1 MLPCP
6 SLKPG
11 APLLP
16 PSSGL
21 VPLAP
26 IRLRFPISTR
36 RVSPLVFCSAADS
49 DGASLNSA
57 NVSRSSSRIFG
68 GEKQLSGLNQALQ
81 GLPASAR
88 YATCVAIVAGALA
101 AGYALGAS
109 TKGTRTAAVGG
120 AVALGAAGCATAYIL
135 NSSAPTIAAVQL
147 HNAVVN
153 LDDPTSLKREEVD
166 AIVKKF
172 GVSKQDE
179 PLNAELKDLYDRFVT
194 GVIPSGNDDLKGD
207 EADTIIMFKNALG
220 LEDPDAAAVHIEIG
234 RRIFRQ
240 RLETGDKDTAVQE
253 RRAFQ
258 KLVYV
263 SNLVFGNASKFLLP
277 WKRVFQLTDAQVE
290 IAMRDNAQRLFQAQ
304 LKTIGAEFDLD
315 KLKSLRKVQ
324 LKLKLS
330 DEIAADLLRSHL
342 REQIEERLSSA
353 VETLKSRT
361 RTRDAKKVVEEL
373 EKVLAYNDFLAAV
386 AMKADLSSLPAG
398 IGPVSVLG
406 GQFDDERKMD
416 ELKQLYRT
424 YLSEAFDKG
433 QLEENKVT
441 ALGKLKNVF
450 ALGNREA
457 EDIMQDITI
466 KVYRKRLA
474 QAAAV
479 GGDLDQAPSKASFL
493 QSLCDSLHFDPEKA
507 KEVHEDIY
515 RQKLQQCLSDG
526 DLGEDDV
533 KALRRLHVLLCL
545 PQETVDAAHATI
557 CGRLFE
563 KTVDDAIAAGV
574 DGYDVDMKA
583 AVQRSVKGL
592 RLSKESAMAIAGK
605 AVRAVFLTYI
615 KRARG
620 AGSRVESAKE
630 LRKMVI
636 FNVLVVTELLTDIK
650 GAFGE
655 TTAEKTDDAPK
666 VEEPERKEEDED
678 DEWQELQTLRK
689 TRPKSDLDLPGRKP
703 QSDITLRDD
712 LELRE
717 RTDLYRIYLLFC
729 ISGES
734 SGMPMGTQI
743 VVKKDTNEFLRL
755 GQLGNILGLTSKE
768 VADVHKGLAEQAF
781 RQQAQ
786 VILAD
791 GQLSKAR
798 VQQLNEL
805 QKQLGLPSESSQ
817 KVISN
822 IVNTKMRGAIETAIN
837 SGKLSVEEVRE
848 LREAGVDIDTM
859 ISIDV
864 RERMFKK
871 ILDGVFSSGTGD
883 FSEEDVYEKFPLD
896 LGLDVSKAKALVQ
909 QVAKE
914 KVVNILVQ
922 AVSLLRQKNL
932 DGVVSS
938 LNDLIAC
945 DGASPSEPL
954 SWSVQEELSDLF
966 CLFYKSSP
974 TPEKLSRLQYLLGL
988 NDDTVSSLS
997 ELVDS
1002 GKFSLDEERDDFEF

>member
-6 SLKPG
+6 TLKPTG
-11 APLLP
+11 LPSAATGRDEAPLKEGSAVT
-16 PSSGL
+16 SS
-21 VPLAP
+21 
-26 IRLRFPISTR
+26 
-36 RVSPLVFCSAADS
+36 
-49 DGASLNSA
+49 
-57 NVSRSSSRIFG
+57 IFG
-68 GEKQLSGLNQALQ
+68 GEKQLSGLHQVLQ
-81 GLPASAR
+81 DLPAPAR

-101 AGYALGAS
+101 AGYALGTSA
-109 TKGTRTAAVGG
+109 KGTRTAAVGG
-120 AVALGAAGCATAYIL
+120 ALALGAAGGATAYIL

-153 LDDPTSLKREEVD
+153 LDDPTSLKKEEVD

-194 GVIPSGNDDLKGD
+194 GVIPPGNDDLRGD
-207 EADTIIMFKNALG
+207 EPDTILMFKNALG

-263 SNLVFGNASKFLLP
+263 SNLVFGDASKFLLP
-277 WKRVFQLTDAQVE
+277 WKRVFQLTDSQVE

-304 LKTIGAEFDLD
+304 LKSLSADLHLD
-315 KLKSLRKVQ
+315 KLVALRKLQ

-330 DEIAADLLRSHL
+330 DEIAADLLRSRL
-342 REQIEERLSSA
+342 REQVEERLSSA
-353 VETLKSRT
+353 IEIFKSRT
-361 RTRDAKKVVEEL
+361 RSRDTRRLVEDL
-373 EKVLAYNDFLAAV
+373 ESVLAYNDSLAAV
-386 AMKADLSSLPAG
+386 STKADMSSLPAG
-398 IGPVSVLG
+398 IGPVTVLG
-406 GQFDDERKMD
+406 GVFDDERKMD

-424 YLSEAFDKG
+424 YLSEAFSSG
-433 QLEENKVT
+433 QLEEEKVS

-457 EDIMQDITI
+457 EDIMLEITS
-466 KVYRKRLA
+466 KVYRRRLA
-474 QAAAV
+474 QAVAV
-479 GGDLDQAPSKASFL
+479 GGELDQASSKASFL
-493 QSLCDSLHFDPEKA
+493 QSLCDSLRFDPEKA
-507 KEVHEDIY
+507 KEVHEEIY

-526 DLGEDDV
+526 VISEDDA

-545 PQETVDAAHATI
+545 PQDTVDAAHATI

-574 DGYDVDMKA
+574 DGYDADMKA
-583 AVQRSVKGL
+583 AVQRSVRGL
-592 RLSKESAMAIAGK
+592 RLSKESAIAIASK
-605 AVRAVFLTYI
+605 AVRAIFVTFI

-630 LRKMVI
+630 LRKLVI
-636 FNVLVVTELLTDIK
+636 FNVLVVTELIADIK
-650 GAFGE
+650 SAFGE
-655 TTAEKTDDAPK
+655 AAVEQTEDAQK
-666 VEEPERKEEDED
+666 VEDQQPAEEKDT
-678 DEWQELQTLRK
+678 EWQELQTLRK
-689 TRPKSDLDLPGRKP
+689 TRPKSDLDISGKKP
-703 QSDITLRDD
+703 QFDITVKDD

-717 RTDLYRIYLLFC
+717 RLDLYRIYLLFC

-743 VVKKDTNEFLRL
+743 VVKKDNNEFLRL
-755 GQLGNILGLTSKE
+755 GQLGNLLGLTSKE

-798 VQQLNEL
+798 VQQLSEL
-805 QKQLGLPSESSQ
+805 QKQLGLPSDSAQ

-822 IVNTKMRGAIETAIN
+822 IVNTKMRGAIESAIS
-837 SGKLSVEEVRE
+837 SGKLSIEEVKG
-848 LREAGVDIDTM
+848 LREAGVDMDAM
-859 ISIDV
+859 ITADV
-864 RERMFKK
+864 REKLFKK
-871 ILDGVFSSGTGD
+871 LLDGVFSSGTGD
-883 FSEEDVYEKFPLD
+883 FSEDDVYEKFPKD
-896 LGLDVSKAKALVQ
+896 LGLDLSKAKVLVE

-914 KVVNILVQ
+914 KLGNTLVQ
-922 AVSLLRQKNL
+922 AVSLLRQKNRE
-932 DGVVSS
+932 GAVAS
-938 LNDLIAC
+938 LNDLLAC
-945 DGASPSEPL
+945 DKAFSSDPL

-966 CLFYKSSP
+966 CLFYKTSP
-974 TPEKLSRLQYLLGL
+974 PREKLSRLQYLLGL
-988 NDDTVSSLS
+988 HDSTVSSLIQS
-997 ELVDS
+997 VDS
-1002 GKFSLDEERDDFEF
+1002 GKFSLDDEPVEFDF